1 MTLMPGMVDGHA
13 PITCINAARSTDLG
27 DTPSEEQTLIAAR
40 LALLLAIGYL

>member
-13 PITCINAARSTDLG
+13 HITCIN
-27 DTPSEEQTLIAAR
+27 AAR